1 VNPLTGAPIRST
13 YEAIVSDHQETGF
26 DDRGGWVEG
35 LQETELPR
43 MVSGHGQRVIRLKVG
58 SHGGDKYKQDI
69 DCRP

>member
-1 VNPLTGAPIRST
+1 M
-13 YEAIVSDHQETGF
+13 SDHQETGF